1 MPKQDIIS
9 TLVGFYDKDEVV
21 EAKQTLF
28 RSVNEFD
35 PKVSDSPRLKTRSK
49 APNKRRLDCQD
60 VMGLLVFL
68 DKRQLMD
75 NLPKFYAADLNRVP
89 RIAPTEVDSVRL
101 VETVGD
107 LREQLCTLTAQFQEL
122 KSTSMTGVK
131 MDGSSNAMTI
141 DLTPAAAVST
151 GRPTTTD
158 NEMYVF

>member
-1 MPKQDIIS
+1 
-9 TLVGFYDKDEVV
+9 LVGFYDKDEVV

-49 APNKRRLDCQD
+49 APNKRRLDCED

-101 VETVGD
+101 VKTVGN

-122 KSTSMTGVK
+122 TGVHDRCQ
-131 MDGSSNAMTI
+131 DGWQLEC
-141 DLTPAAAVST
+141 DDD
-151 GRPTTTD
+151 RPHPGSCCVNRQTH
-158 NEMYVF
+158 NY